1 MTRRP
6 KCASAGACARV
17 RTTTRG
23 HGHFTRCCC
32 TALTTLTLAVRA
44 SLALDPPRARG
55 GWSAFRPSDP
65 ESRLVRLRRFP
76 GFADPRFPPIREIR
90 SPNREPRS
98 KTRALTKRCRC
109 CGTPHIGPRTPPL
122 SRGPVLSP
130 LVIILTMQTAT
141 SSARL
146 AAFRPATA
154 PLRRASSIRRSPVRA
169 SRRAIVAPRA
179 VFAAV
184 VEPATKVSF
193 PDTYDTHCKTKEM
206 KCLGAGVREKKIAI
220 IKVKVYAVAMY
231 AEAGTCKAALASG
244 KTLLD
249 GEFHKALLVQLVRN
263 VDGKTF
269 WEALDD
275 ALVGRIKEIATNMA
289 TAEDED
295 GNFMATV
302 AEAAE
307 VAEEAAF
314 DAMAELKDLFS
325 GANLKK
331 DSRVLIDWRPTGPSK
346 TSVTGFDGVLTVGVV
361 GTDVV
366 VETKSME
373 LARALFDVYLGD
385 APVAPD
391 RRKPSRKAR
400 GNSDRTDDVSPR
412 ATLRRHARGLS
423 ARRAT
428 VYNNGRDRD

>member
-1 MTRRP
+1 
-6 KCASAGACARV
+6 
-17 RTTTRG
+17 
-23 HGHFTRCCC
+23 
-32 TALTTLTLAVRA
+32 
-44 SLALDPPRARG
+44 
-55 GWSAFRPSDP
+55 
-65 ESRLVRLRRFP
+65 
-76 GFADPRFPPIREIR
+76 
-90 SPNREPRS
+90 
-98 KTRALTKRCRC
+98 
-109 CGTPHIGPRTPPL
+109 
-122 SRGPVLSP
+122 
-130 LVIILTMQTAT
+130 MQTAT

-275 ALVGRIKEIATNMA
+275 ALVGRIKEIATNMS

-295 GNFMATV
+295 GNSMATV

-391 RRKPSRKAR
+391 AKKAFEE
-400 GNSDRTDDVSPR
+400 G
-412 ATLRRHARGLS
+412 AGKL
-423 ARRAT
+423 
-428 VYNNGRDRD
+428 